1 MKAIV
6 AKFGG
11 TSMASA
17 NTIKQ
22 VAKIIKQ
29 DPLRKF
35 IVVSAPGKRDEK
47 DTKVTDLLYQVAKDI
62 QLGKDPVDFKTIRE
76 RFVEITEELKLD
88 LPIKSI
94 LQDIFQKMK
103 ISKSLPYI
111 VSRGEYLSALILSNY
126 LDFAFLDAADIVR
139 FKGNQLNRPKTR
151 NDAGLLLKKHPYVV
165 IGGFYGSDENDQIQ
179 ILPRGGSDISGALIA
194 DAVNAKLYENWT
206 DVDGFLTCDPRV
218 VEKPQRIEALTYREL
233 RVLSFMG
240 ASVIQAETM
249 FPLIKKGIP
258 TQIKNTFNP
267 TGEGTMIY
275 SKLPPDR
282 YQSAIT
288 GITGVK
294 GFNLVVVEKEMMSE
308 TLGFD
313 RKILRICEKLGIN
326 VEHFP
331 SGTDT
336 FSMMIESKYLQEGKK
351 EALLSK
357 LKKDLRPDVVEIT
370 EGISL
375 IYVVGRNLLQNKMN
389 VLKVFSALVNAN
401 VTLKMIDYG
410 SNGLHLV
417 IGVED
422 VDYKFAIN
430 ALYNEFVLGG
440 LTK

>member
-6 AKFGG
+6 SKFGG

-17 NTIKQ
+17 TTIKQ
-22 VAKIIKQ
+22 VAKIITS

-35 IVVSAPGKRDEK
+35 IVVSAPGKRDSK
-47 DTKVTDLLYQVAKDI
+47 DTKITDLLYQVAKEID
-62 QLGKDPVDFKTIRE
+62 QGKEPETFTPVRQ

-94 LQDIFQKMK
+94 LQDILQKMK

-111 VSRGEYLSALILSNY
+111 VSRGEYLSALILSSY
-126 LDFAFLDAADIVR
+126 LDFAFLDAADIIH
-139 FKGNQLNRPKTR
+139 FKGDQLNRAKTR
-151 NDAGLLLKKHPYVV
+151 NNAGLLLKKHPYVV
-165 IGGFYGSDENDQIQ
+165 VGGFYGSDEKDNIQ
-179 ILPRGGSDISGALIA
+179 IFPRGGSDITGAILA

-218 VEKPQRIEALTYREL
+218 VENPQRIDALTYREL

-240 ASVIQAETM
+240 ATVIHAETM

-258 TQIKNTFNP
+258 TQIKNTFHP

-282 YQSAIT
+282 HHAAIT

-294 GFNLVVVEKEMMSE
+294 GFNLVVIEKEMMSDL
-308 TLGFD
+308 LGFD
-313 RKILRICEKLGIN
+313 SKILRICEKLGIN

-336 FSMMIESKYLQEGKK
+336 FSMMIEAKYLTDGKK
-351 EALLSK
+351 EALIQK
-357 LKKDLRPDVVEIT
+357 IKKDLHPDVVEVT
-370 EGISL
+370 EGIAL

-401 VTLKMIDYG
+401 VNLKMIDYG
-410 SNGLHLV
+410 SNGMHLV

-422 VDYKFAIN
+422 IDYKFAIN

-440 LTK
+440 SKA